1 MKTCVVSFFDSA
13 NLGDLLIASSL
24 HDFAAEFGPVERLSY
39 SGDPFHFADPNA
51 LPAGGAGPVEPPSLR
66 MRLVSTRVGHAGW
79 RIKESRGARHSR
91 IQETLARAELLL
103 LGGGNMIFDLD
114 GWTRSSDRF
123 GYFADTARRSGTPAF
138 GISLGIGPFA
148 SARQH
153 KDACRALDRCE
164 WLTFRDRSS
173 LELYLEHGHQ
183 PAEIGVDP
191 VLLMEQVSDRR
202 ATPSN
207 MLAWNLVDPRL
218 LGGVDDVGRR
228 NILCVHAL
236 AIRELVSDGCA
247 VELFS
252 TDRADEPFLEELE
265 TLVGSPACRVR
276 PITGITTLL
285 EFYLE
290 VDIVVASRMHALIVA
305 FTQGVPVLGLSWQQ
319 KVRAFFDLVDRP
331 GQCRSFLDLDL
342 GTLHALID
350 EARAHPEEFVIHET
364 DRARLQRLNAANRR
378 VMGDFSSVHM

>member
-13 NLGDLLIASSL
+13 NLGDLLIARSL

-39 SGDPFHFADPNA
+39 SGDPFHFPDPDA
-51 LPAGGAGPVEPPSLR
+51 LPAGGSGPMEPLSLR
-66 MRLVSTRVGHAGW
+66 VRLVSTRVGHAAW
-79 RIKESRGARHSR
+79 RIKESRSARHFR
-91 IQETLARAELLL
+91 IQDTLARSELLL
-103 LGGGNMIFDLD
+103 LGGGNMVFDLD
-114 GWTRSSDRF
+114 ARTRSSDRF
-123 GYFADTARRSGTPAF
+123 GYFVDTARRSGTPAF

-153 KDACRALDRCE
+153 KGACRVLDRCG

-191 VLLMEQVSDRR
+191 VLLMEQVFDRP

-207 MLAWNLVDPRL
+207 RLAWNLVEPRL
-218 LGGVDDVGRR
+218 VGGVDDVERQH
-228 NILCVHAL
+228 ILREHAS
-236 AIRELVSDGCA
+236 AIRRLVSDGCA

-265 TLVGSPACRVR
+265 SLVRSPLCRVR
-276 PITGITTLL
+276 PITGLTTLL
-285 EFYLE
+285 KFYLE
-290 VDIVVASRMHALIVA
+290 VDLVVASRMHALIVA
-305 FTQGVPVLGLSWQQ
+305 FTQGAPVLGLSWQQ

-331 GQCRSFLDLDL
+331 GQCVSFQDLDL
-342 GTLHALID
+342 ETLHALIY
-350 EARAHPEEFVIHET
+350 EVRAHPEVFVIHPT

-378 VMGDFSSVHM
+378 VMGELSSVPV